1 MKKEQADKIIT
12 EYLQKIYGF
21 AMKKAY
27 SYDEAEDICS
37 DIVLEVYQSLLRSDE
52 IANLEE
58 EKITSQLIMFSDVLS
73 E

>member
-27 SYDEAEDICS
+27 SYDVAEDICS
-37 DIVLEVYQSLLRSDE
+37 EIVLEVYQ
-52 IANLEE
+52 
-58 EKITSQLIMFSDVLS
+58 
-73 E
+73 